1 MILNNDEEGK
11 KVEFLSRN
19 TETFQNVTMLDSRE
33 VWDATR
39 LELHWK
45 ALKCKSVKIC
55 EDRLRIQREIP
66 EISRGTIYFTSI
78 FSKRIDRN
86 NVVDSMNAALFHYR
100 KSKMNQPKWRIVK
113 IGKLHCHYLMRKR
126 LLKNIGRV
134 LLTAISQTP
143 LFANS
148 SNRSLFLIMKGWFR
162 DTNAM

>member
-1 MILNNDEEGK
+1 MTKRERRSNSLAAIQKLFKMSQCLILEKSE
-11 KVEFLSRN
+11 
-19 TETFQNVTMLDSRE
+19 
-33 VWDATR
+33 TR
-39 LELHWK
+39 LDLNSIETQ
-45 ALKCKSVKIC
+45 IC
-55 EDRLRIQREIP
+55 ENRLRIQREIP

-100 KSKMNQPKWRIVK
+100 KSKMSQPKWRIVK

-126 LLKNIGRV
+126 PLKNIGRV

-148 SNRSLFLIMKGWFR
+148 SNRSLFLIMKG
-162 DTNAM
+162 